1 MSALARVRE
10 LLSAELRQI
19 APSSVGFWQ
28 ILGGLTLFLLFLE
41 ITTGILLM
49 VYYRPSADEAYESVF
64 YIINDVQL
72 GWLIHELHRWGAQLF
87 ILFVLAH
94 LLRVYF
100 HEAYRER
107 ELNWVIGV
115 VLLLV
120 VGAFAFTGTLLVWD
134 QRAFWGTDAV
144 RRVLAEIPLVG
155 KAILYFLWGGTE
167 LDAGALLRFYVF
179 HVGLLPWVAIGLVM
193 IHLYLVSRQGV
204 FQRAEAPEQQSAQ
217 TYGDIVLRGLIF
229 VVLSFGIVL
238 TLAVIF
244 PVELSSRADPLT
256 YQSVKPPW
264 YFLPAYGLLK
274 LVPKA
279 AGVALASVGVL
290 GLLAAPWLG
299 RNSWVAWGLGML
311 GIAAI
316 ALLAAYGWRW

>member
-19 APSSVGFWQ
+19 APPSVGFWQ

-155 KAILYFLWGGTE
+155 KAILYFLWGSTE
-167 LDAGALLRFYVF
+167 LDANALLRFYVF

-204 FQRAEAPEQQSAQ
+204 FQRARAPEQQSAQ

-229 VVLSFGIVL
+229 VVLSFGVVL

-279 AGVALASVGVL
+279 AGVALASVGML

-311 GIAAI
+311 GIAAV